1 MRKKLPILFLIAS
14 VSLCAQDWS
23 PTFSEAVMVAKEK
36 DKPIILVF
44 SGSDWC
50 APCIKLDKNIWG
62 SQEFKNY
69 AAAHYVLY
77 KADFPR
83 KKRNRLNEMQAT
95 QNRQLAEKYNPDG
108 FFPLVVVLNK
118 NEEVLGVT
126 AYKKVTPIEYVAH
139 LNSFLK

>member
-1 MRKKLPILFLIAS
+1 MRKKLPLLFLIAS
-14 VSLCAQDWS
+14 FSLFAQDWS
-23 PTFSEAVMVAKEK
+23 LTFSDAVMKAKEK

-50 APCIKLDKNIWG
+50 GPCIRLDKNIWS
-62 SQEFKNY
+62 SQEFKDY

-77 KADFPR
+77 RADFPR
-83 KKRNRLNEMQAT
+83 KKRNRLNEVQTA
-95 QNRQLAEKYNPDG
+95 QNRQLAEKYNPNG

-118 NEEVLGVT
+118 NEKVLGVT
-126 AYKKVTPIEYVAH
+126 AYEKVTPTEYVAH